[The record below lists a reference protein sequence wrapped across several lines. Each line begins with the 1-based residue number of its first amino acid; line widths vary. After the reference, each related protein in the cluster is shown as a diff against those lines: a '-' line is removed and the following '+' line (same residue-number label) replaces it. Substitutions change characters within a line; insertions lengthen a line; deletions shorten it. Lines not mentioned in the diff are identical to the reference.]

1 MNEDIRSTEAAL
13 RAFAGH
19 LDERYRDV
27 RSVLAP
33 RLTDAELTALGQSTL
48 SLANHSLRSWE
59 AADEFLRVAPEVLEV
74 RSLEEV
80 LAWGQRGLELADY
93 SAAMAR
99 AYFEAGPRVLRQL
112 DDHDSEEW
120 GRLGITLYRGTWKSI
135 SLVSQFYA
143 QSAAL
148 LEHLTLG
155 ELRALVRSISD
166 LADRS
171 YDLALACLDL
181 APRIL
186 AETARPDRGAVIEFT
201 SVIVEHC
208 WADARAYLEQGPKL
222 IDQIDPAARGQ
233 YFRLIASAATTLQRQ
248 TYVRFAE
255 GANALALLAPDSHS
269 DVLRRAEGL
278 AVRSPSAAMA
288 YLKSVPDILARVTPE
303 GLDAW
308 YERGSDL
315 LDTTVEGGE
324 AFFRMESGLG
334 EEVLDGL
341 SPRVDLDRVA
351 DILRMYCKALTGD
364 DVAIAPSSGLAER
377 HIGWI
382 SADMPSTEGGSIFL
396 PDSIRQYPDR
406 ERNFGLY
413 KVYSTHQA
421 GHLEFGSFHFQFDRP
436 GPVFGSSGRARLSAE
451 PRPEGQPLTEMERFF
466 DLFKDRQLASD
477 LFAIAE
483 DSRVDACILREYSGI
498 RLALQAVQ
506 QTEIAGR
513 ETPESMPLRE
523 ALVESLVRLSLDPEA
538 ELRWPAQLADVLRRA
553 ATVLMRVRGETAVV
567 EDAAEA
573 TIALYELVTSLPN
586 RTPDEE
592 GLEPK
597 DWQTFPQPGEGQM
610 DLPAGEE
617 ESSGQQGGTPG
628 PMEGAED
635 GAEEERPYTSPR
647 QVAFRGEFKPELV
660 QLLQR
665 LRQGGP
671 QDEADGATMPVTQEQ
686 LQDLLDK
693 SVEIT
698 LSDEDESESGSPIGL
713 FIENMLKESE
723 GTPQKSR
730 KPSDGADAVV
740 SAPEDETPLAEE
752 PRYFYYD
759 EWDFRA
765 GDYKPRWCRVIEQT
779 LEEGT
784 TSFYTSTIIE
794 RAALINQT
802 RKQFEL
808 MRPELFRKIK
818 RLPDGEEFDLDAA
831 IEYIADR
838 RAGQTPEDKLYWRRN
853 KIERDVAVAFLLD
866 MSAST
871 DEEIDKHRPGQA
883 TDNFDDDPRR
893 YLAWWATRPPGGLKP
908 PKRIID
914 VEKESI
920 VLLIR
925 ALEAIGDTYG
935 IYGFSGYGRDN
946 VEFYVIKDLKEGF
959 DETIQRR
966 IDRIAPIR
974 STRMG
979 PAIRHTTSK
988 LMASDARVKILFLV
1002 SDGRPQDHG
1011 YGRDRTEKEYAIRDT
1026 KMALTEARRHGVTP
1040 FALTVD
1046 RNGHDYLKQMCDD
1059 MGYEVLADV
1068 EALPRRLPTLYRML
1082 TE

>member
-19 LDERYRDV
+19 LDERYRGV
-27 RSVLAP
+27 CSALAP
-33 RLTDAELTALGQSTL
+33 RLTDAELVALGQEAL
-48 SLANHSLRSWE
+48 KLANHSLRSWE
-59 AADEFLRVAPEVLEV
+59 AGDEFLRAAPEVLEL
-74 RSLEEV
+74 RSFDAL
-80 LAWGQRGLELADY
+80 LAWGQRGRELADY
-93 SAAMAR
+93 SSAMAR
-99 AYFEAGPRVLRQL
+99 SYFEAGPQVLRRL
-112 DDHDSEEW
+112 DDREVEEW

-143 QSAAL
+143 GSATL

-181 APRIL
+181 APRTL
-186 AETARPDRGAVIEFT
+186 AEAERADRGALIEFV
-201 SVIVEHC
+201 SVIVEHS
-208 WADARAYLEQGPKL
+208 WADARVYLEHGPAL
-222 IDQIDPAARGQ
+222 IKDIDPAARGQ
-233 YFRLIASAATTLQRQ
+233 YLRLIASAATTLQRQ
-248 TYVRFAE
+248 TYARFAE
-255 GANALALLAPDSHS
+255 GADALAQMAPESHS
-269 DVLRRAEGL
+269 VVVGQAEAL

-288 YLKSVPDILARVTPE
+288 YLKSVPSVLARVTPE

-308 YERGSDL
+308 YERGGDH
-315 LDTTVEGGE
+315 LDVTVEGGE
-324 AFFRMESGLG
+324 SFFRLESSLG

-341 SPRVDLDRVA
+341 SPRVELDRVA

-364 DVAIAPSSGLAER
+364 DVVIAPSSGLAER

-382 SADMPSTEGGSIFL
+382 SSDMPSTEGGSIYL
-396 PDSIRQYPDR
+396 PEAIRQYPDR

-413 KVYSTHQA
+413 KVFATHQA
-421 GHLEFGSFHFQFDRP
+421 GHLEFDSFSFQYDRP
-436 GPVFGSSGRARLSAE
+436 GAVFGCGGRDRLEAT
-451 PRPEGQPLTEMERFF
+451 PAPEGRQPLTEMERFF
-466 DLFKDRQLASD
+466 DLFQDRQLASD

-498 RLALQAVQ
+498 RAALREVQ
-506 QTEIAGR
+506 EAEIAGR

-523 ALVESLVRLSLDPEA
+523 ALVELLLRLSLDPEA
-538 ELRWPAQLADVLRRA
+538 ELRWPGQLSDVLRRA
-553 ATVLMRVRGETAVV
+553 AAVLLRVRGEPAVV

-586 RTPDEE
+586 RTPEEE
-592 GLEPK
+592 GVEPK

-617 ESSGQQGGTPG
+617 PSGQQGGTPG
-628 PMEGAED
+628 PMEGGEEA
-635 GAEEERPYTSPR
+635 AEENRPYTSPR

-671 QDEADGATMPVTQEQ
+671 QDAADGTTMPVTQEQ
-686 LQDLLDK
+686 LQEMLEK

-698 LSDEDESESGSPIGL
+698 LTDADDADSGSPAGM
-713 FIENMLKESE
+713 FVENMLKETE
-723 GTPQKSR
+723 GAPQKSR
-730 KPSDGADAVV
+730 KPSDGADGDV
-740 SAPEDETPLAEE
+740 SAAEDDTPLAEE
-752 PRYFYYD
+752 RRYFYYD

-765 GDYKPRWCRVIEQT
+765 GDYKPRWCRVIEQK

-784 TSFYTSTIIE
+784 TSFYNSTLIE
-794 RAALINQT
+794 RAGLINQT

-838 RAGQTPEDKLYWRRN
+838 RAGHTPEDKLYWRRN

-871 DEEIDKHRPGQA
+871 DEEIDKHRPGRPA
-883 TDNFDDDPRR
+883 DNLDDDPRR
-893 YLAWWATRPPGGLKP
+893 YLAWWATRSPGLTKP

-946 VEFYVIKDLKEGF
+946 VEFYVIKDLKESFG
-959 DETIQRR
+959 ELIQRR
-966 IDRIAPIR
+966 IEKIAPIR

-979 PAIRHTTSK
+979 PAIRHTTTK
-988 LMASDARVKILFLV
+988 LLENDARVKILFLV

-1026 KMALTEARRHGVTP
+1026 KMALTEARRHGITP

-1068 EALPRRLPTLYRML
+1068 EALPRRLPMLYRMI